1 MEKINYQSP
10 MGTLMIVVRG
20 GKIVEISLKT
30 TKNTNDAA
38 LQKEPVLLKAM
49 EWLDAYFHQKTL
61 LPLLPLIPAGT
72 KFQQAVWQECMLVP
86 WGQTLTYGDLAKRV
100 ALRTQKPS
108 MSAQAVGQALS
119 KNPILLMIPCHRIVA
134 KGGIGGFSSGLALKT
149 FLLEHEQ

>member
-38 LQKEPVLLKAM
+38 LQRSLFYRAVRL
-49 EWLDAYFHQKTL
+49 TL
-61 LPLLPLIPAGT
+61 FSPKDSAFAARIPRGQISASRVARMHACPLGINP
-72 KFQQAVWQECMLVP
+72 
-86 WGQTLTYGDLAKRV
+86 DLWRPCKMA